1 MVRIGE
7 KQLNLIKAKVSCYLQ
22 FPQTIHFS
30 SQAEQLREL
39 SPSRHNNN
47 FSVYHFLDS
56 ESQLGKSKELNNQA
70 MKVHVKRAFISHSF
84 LLQKKKKKKCRQ
96 ALHEIFFNLKY
107 SCEAGASTPYFK
119 IQHPLFCCLLFQ
131 RKSQPRDQY

>member
-1 MVRIGE
+1 MVRIGQ
-7 KQLNLIKAKVSCYLQ
+7 KQLNLIKTKVSCYLQ
-22 FPQTIHFS
+22 FPQASHFF
-30 SQAEQLREL
+30 SQAEQLPEL
-39 SPSRHNNN
+39 SPSRHINNS

-84 LLQKKKKKKCRQ
+84 LLQKKKSRQ
-96 ALHEIFFNLKY
+96 ALHEIFFNPKY